1 MEKYPLHS
9 DYVESYINKII
20 LSNTRVSKDAQAFK
34 NCVYLNPYSL
44 TLTNCADRRA
54 KVDKFVSENDSVYN
68 EIKSKFS
75 NNCKGELMEAF
86 HLDKTLNNGRENLT
100 HDDRKNLSIRL
111 FEKEKVLK
119 NCVGKLF

>member
-9 DYVESYINKII
+9 DYVESYINKLI
-20 LSNTRVSKDAQAFK
+20 LSNTSVSKDAQAFK

-44 TLTNCADRRA
+44 TLTNCADRRE
-54 KVDKFVSENDSVYN
+54 KVDKYVSDNISVYN
-68 EIKSKFS
+68 EIKSKIN

-86 HLDKTLNNGRENLT
+86 HLDKTLGNGREIIT

-111 FEKEKVLK
+111 FEKEKILRK
-119 NCVGKLF
+119 CVGKLF